1 MAIANKCDRCGGYFD
16 RSSNGYNQTM
26 VDNSYAIGNHLKA
39 FDICPT
45 CMKQFMQWMDGKA
58 EIVPV
63 VKEAEGESHE

>member
-1 MAIANKCDRCGGYFD
+1 MSRALKCDRCGGYFD

-26 VDNSYAIGNHLKA
+26 VDNSYAIGNRLKA

-63 VKEAEGESHE
+63 VKEEEEGSHE

>member
-16 RSSNGYNQTM
+16 KNLNGNNQILL
-26 VDNSYAIGNHLKA
+26 DNSYTLSCRLKT

-45 CMKQFMQWMDGKA
+45 CMKQFMQWMNGKA

-63 VKEAEGESHE
+63 AKEKEDESHE